1 MPSTVLVVEDESA
14 MRQALHDK
22 LSLAGFTVT
31 RAANGAAG
39 LELALRDH
47 PDLILTD
54 ILMPRMHGLDMI
66 ERLRLDDWGRNVP
79 IIILSN
85 LNDMAYEAKAVEL
98 RVPVFVIKSDIKLE
112 DLLQL
117 IHKQLK
123 QP

>member
-79 IIILSN
+79 INRTSN
-85 LNDMAYEAKAVEL
+85 SRTCSSLFINSSNSHD
-98 RVPVFVIKSDIKLE
+98 
-112 DLLQL
+112 
-117 IHKQLK
+117 
-123 QP
+123 